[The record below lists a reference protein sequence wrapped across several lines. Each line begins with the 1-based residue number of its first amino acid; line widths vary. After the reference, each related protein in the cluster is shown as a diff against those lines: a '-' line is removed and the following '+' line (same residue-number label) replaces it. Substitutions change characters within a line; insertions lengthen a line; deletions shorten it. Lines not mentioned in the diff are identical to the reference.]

1 VARGIELGIEIAQK
15 AEKIIGSAGMFATA
29 ATGSYGSVAWLSG
42 YADVNE
48 LDRAQQK
55 LAADT
60 KFAEFIDKSVP
71 GVYTDEPTASR
82 QVILRRIV

>member
-1 VARGIELGIEIAQK
+1 
-15 AEKIIGSAGMFATA
+15 MFATA

-42 YADVNE
+42 YTDVKA
-48 LDRAQQK
+48 LDGAQQK

-60 KFAEFIDKSVP
+60 NFAEFIDKSVP